1 MNYQTKPLMNLFYE
15 SPIHVLTSVHL
26 KRGLTLFCLSM
37 ALLAPKQTKAQ
48 DSGAAVAAT
57 VGALAMIGAG
67 VAAMEQM
74 KERAELTAT
83 QWVLSNHPEMNSFS
97 LKTMDFD
104 GKKLKDM
111 SSTSVITFKI
121 QEFEPKEDI

>member
-1 MNYQTKPLMNLFYE
+1 
-15 SPIHVLTSVHL
+15 
-26 KRGLTLFCLSM
+26 
-37 ALLAPKQTKAQ
+37 
-48 DSGAAVAAT
+48 
-57 VGALAMIGAG
+57 
-67 VAAMEQM
+67 
-74 KERAELTAT
+74 TAT

-121 QEFEPKEDI
+121 QEFEPKEDIVLDGEKYVLMGFTSHGWINEYGIDFDKVKWILVNDSECSSMMLAYVKMASGVNCVVMEDIVKGKIVN